1 MFKKSRLMLSMALLV
16 QSFTLFVL
24 FLILCVKKRSIA
36 AAFLAVATMEGAAG
50 AYLFAQVKEEL
61 EENDFD
67 PSDYLDEE
75 PFPEELEL
83 DDEMLA
89 DDLAHGTDDAAAAPK
104 RAEIPL
110 DDGASED
117 EFKNHGNEKGP
128 SRRSV
133 TFH

>member
-1 MFKKSRLMLSMALLV
+1 MLKRSKLMLSISLLV

-24 FLILCVKKRSIA
+24 FLFLCVKKKSSA
-36 AAFLAVATMEGAAG
+36 AAFLAVSAMEGAAG
-50 AYLFAQVKEEL
+50 AYLFHQVKEEL

-75 PFPEELEL
+75 PFPEELDL
-83 DDEMLA
+83 DDEMLS
-89 DDLAHGTDDAAAAPK
+89 DDLSHGTDDAANAPE

-117 EFKNHGNEKGP
+117 EFK
-128 SRRSV
+128 
-133 TFH
+133 

>member
-1 MFKKSRLMLSMALLV
+1 MFKKSRLMLAMALLV
-16 QSFTLFVL
+16 QSFTLFIL

-36 AAFLAVATMEGAAG
+36 AAFLAVSAMEGAAG

-61 EENDFD
+61 EENDLD
-67 PSDYLDEE
+67 PSDDLDEE
-75 PFPEELEL
+75 PCPEELDL

-89 DDLAHGTDDAAAAPK
+89 DDLAHGTDDTSAAPE

-117 EFKNHGNEKGP
+117 EFK
-128 SRRSV
+128 
-133 TFH
+133 